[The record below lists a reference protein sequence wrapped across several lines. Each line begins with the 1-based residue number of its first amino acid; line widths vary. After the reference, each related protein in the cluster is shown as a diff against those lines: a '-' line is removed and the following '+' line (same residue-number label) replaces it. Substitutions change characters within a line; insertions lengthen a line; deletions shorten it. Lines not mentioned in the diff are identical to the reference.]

1 MWPKDFNRRLD
12 SWAKLRAK
20 SQNIELDEALTHINS
35 WWFLAPWRNY
45 HLHWDDQS
53 SWPDPWQLLDDD
65 IYCEL
70 ARGLGI
76 LYTISMIDHKDLT
89 SAELVLTE
97 EGHNLVLVNQGK
109 YILNWDAEVLV
120 NTPLTSKIK
129 KRFTRQQVNQK
140 F

>member
-1 MWPKDFNRRLD
+1 MWPKDFNSRLD
-12 SWAKLRAK
+12 SWAKLRDK
-20 SQNIELDEALTHINS
+20 CQHIELDEALAHINS
-35 WWFLAPWRNY
+35 WWVDAPWRNY
-45 HLHWDDQS
+45 HLHWDDQAT
-53 SWPDPWQLLDDD
+53 WPDPWQLLDDD

-76 LYTISMIDHKDLT
+76 LYTLSMIDHKDLT